1 MTKEA
6 KIAAVGSILEDAVQ
20 DMQFERK
27 RPVSP
32 SQLKLEQMSP
42 SRRRAALRT
51 KTFTADV
58 NPQLYAAWDDLRE
71 GKELTVVRALELSL
85 IAFLKANGQEFE
97 L

>member
-1 MTKEA
+1 MTAEPRIPA
-6 KIAAVGSILEDAVQ
+6 LGSILEDAAQ
-20 DMQFERK
+20 DMLFERK
-27 RPVSP
+27 TAVSP
-32 SQLKLEQMSP
+32 SQLKLAQMSP

-58 NPQLYAAWDDLRE
+58 NPELYAAWDDLRE

-85 IAFLKANGQEFE
+85 IAFLKANGRDFE